1 MLILAFGIVQN
12 ILHNI
17 ILNLDLGVAA
27 TRNVGKKCK
36 PSQLCIS
43 SGFNG
48 YLKLPDGI
56 IIQWGKS
63 TSGTVGTIIG
73 GFADCALAA
82 WEMGRLWN

>member
-1 MLILAFGIVQN
+1 MLILAFGVVQN

-27 TRNVGKKCK
+27 TRNVGKECK

-43 SGFNG
+43 SSFNG
-48 YLKLPDGI
+48 YQKLPDGI

-73 GFADCALAA
+73 GFVGGALAA